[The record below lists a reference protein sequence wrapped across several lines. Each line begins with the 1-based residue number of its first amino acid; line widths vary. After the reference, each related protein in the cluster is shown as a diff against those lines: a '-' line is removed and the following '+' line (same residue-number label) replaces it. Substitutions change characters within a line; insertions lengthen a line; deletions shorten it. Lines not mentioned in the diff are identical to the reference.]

1 MFLCVDLDDF
11 NSEKILINN
20 KIKNNIITNSF
31 FYRLYYSDDEFISNG
46 IVIVFKLYD
55 ITFEKYFNKN
65 KLIFGNNQKNIE
77 NVNKLNILED
87 KLLKSLNLDKEKKCL
102 IKEQLDNH
110 FLKIINERNNQLKI
124 NKCCNIIIKIS
135 GIWESK
141 TEYGLTFRCIKTE
154 KQYN

>member
-1 MFLCVDLDDF
+1 MFLCVDLNDF
-11 NSEKILINN
+11 DSEKILINN

-55 ITFEKYFNKN
+55 IAFEKYFNKN
-65 KLIFGNNQKNIE
+65 KLIFGNNKKNTEI
-77 NVNKLNILED
+77 VYKLNILEE
-87 KLLKSLNLDKEKKCL
+87 KLLNALKIDKEKKCL
-102 IKEQLDNH
+102 IKEQLDHN
-110 FLKIINERNNQLKI
+110 FLKIINERNNQLKKH
-124 NKCCNIIIKIS
+124 NYCNIIIKIS

-141 TEYGLTFRCIKTE
+141 TDYGLTFRCIKTE

>member
-55 ITFEKYFNKN
+55 VSFEKYFNKN